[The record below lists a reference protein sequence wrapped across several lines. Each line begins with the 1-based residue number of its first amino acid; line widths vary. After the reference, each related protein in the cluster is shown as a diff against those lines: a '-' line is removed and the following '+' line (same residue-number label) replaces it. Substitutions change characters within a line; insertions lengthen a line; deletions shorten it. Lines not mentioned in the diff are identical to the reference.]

1 MCNEYYLISYIIWST
16 HRLLRKIVNIYG
28 NIREMAYFMFNIS
41 PEGGRMIEK
50 NGNAHR
56 ALAVSE

>member
-1 MCNEYYLISYIIWST
+1 
-16 HRLLRKIVNIYG
+16 
-28 NIREMAYFMFNIS
+28 MAYFMFNIS